1 MSGHSKWHSIK
12 HKKGATDAKR
22 GKLFT
27 RLLKEVLIAARMGG
41 GDPDANPRLRA
52 AIQAAKDANM
62 PKDNISRAVKRATGE
77 MDGVNYEDFTFEG
90 YGPGGTAFLV
100 EGSTDN
106 RNRTTPEI
114 RFIFSKLGGNLGET
128 GCVAWMFS
136 RRAVIVAEFDGMDED
151 AAMEIALEAGADD
164 FEFEDGIAEIK
175 AASDEL
181 LSVRE
186 GLEAKGVKIL
196 EAVVRSIPAN
206 TVKVEGKAAETLIKL
221 VNALEDQDDVTSVA
235 GNYELDP
242 ALAEQLS

>member
-27 RLLKEVLIAARMGG
+27 RLLKEVMISARMGG

-52 AIQAAKDANM
+52 AIQAAKDSNM
-62 PKDNISRAVKRATGE
+62 PKDNINRAVKRATGE
-77 MDGVNYEDFTFEG
+77 MDGVSYEDFIFEG

-136 RRAVIVAEFDGMDED
+136 RRSVIVAEFEGLDED

-164 FEFEDGIAEIK
+164 FEFEEGIAEIM
-175 AASDEL
+175 AAPDEL
-181 LSVRE
+181 MSVRE

-196 EAVVRSIPAN
+196 EATVRSIPAN
-206 TVKVEGKAAETLIKL
+206 TVKVEGKAAETLVKL

-242 ALAEQLS
+242 DLAEQLS